1 MAEIR
6 EERRQ
11 VQQEKVGAAESR
23 LGDMRLS
30 LERLHGDQMEAFEA
44 YKDGTT
50 DKETFLQQKTLYDQ
64 LEIKLNEGIQKQTAV
79 VKALEQELDAMPDGL
94 DMVNDAITA
103 DKLTKE
109 LVDTFV
115 EKVIL
120 KPERQVKIVWKF
132 KQ

>member
-1 MAEIR
+1 MD
-6 EERRQ
+6 
-11 VQQEKVGAAESR
+11 AAECKLR
-23 LGDMRLS
+23 DLQLS

-50 DKETFLQQKTLYDQ
+50 DKDAFLQQKEMYDQ
-64 LEIKLNEGIQKQTAV
+64 LEIKLNDGIQKQTEV
-79 VKALEQELDAMPDGL
+79 VKALEKELDAMLEGL
-94 DMVNDAITA
+94 TVVDETITA

-109 LVDTFV
+109 LVDVFV

-120 KPERQVKIVWKF
+120 KPERQVEIVWKF

>member
-1 MAEIR
+1 MYA
-6 EERRQ
+6 
-11 VQQEKVGAAESR
+11 
-23 LGDMRLS
+23 
-30 LERLHGDQMEAFEA
+30 
-44 YKDGTT
+44 T

-79 VKALEQELDAMPDGL
+79 VKALEQELDAMPEGL
-94 DMVNDAITA
+94 TVAHETITA

-109 LVDTFV
+109 LVDAFV

-120 KPERQVKIVWKF
+120 KPKRQVEIVWKF